1 MPNKICIIFLSLF
14 ALSLNSKGQTADRAN
29 HQTGDRPNVLF
40 ITVDDMNTW
49 GVLDNYP
56 VLKVPGIR
64 KLVAQSYYFENASC
78 AAPVCIPSRAAFF
91 SGIYPHKT
99 GLYTNVQ
106 NGWEQSALLKQAE
119 TIPELFQR
127 SGYET
132 WGRGKTFHVK
142 LPGTRED
149 DMFDN
154 DVYNGGFGPFAD
166 QDHQDKSNKHWYGIQ
181 EWEGPDTDFPDVRN
195 TNAALEFLGKKHDK
209 PFLMYLGIYRPHS
222 PYTAP
227 KRFYD
232 LYNEKD
238 MSVPPGYLKN
248 DLNDVPGMGKA
259 LSKGM
264 GAFQIKGLSEEE
276 ALARYLRAYCAG
288 YSFADWNIG
297 RIMDAL
303 DKSPYAKNTIVV
315 FCSDNGFH
323 NGTKDHWTKSTLW
336 ESADAVPFLIR
347 LPDGKA
353 YKCPQTVSTLD
364 IYPTLIAYCG
374 LASPKQKLDG
384 QSIVPILKDPKYKWN
399 RPGLTTADEGYSS
412 VRSEHYRYIRYP
424 DGTEELY
431 DHRSDPYEHINLAD
445 KASMKKVIA
454 ELSESVPVDFAKA
467 LTEKP
472 DNKKAGPKKG
482 GPKKAAKN
490 VRVGEDSK

>member
-1 MPNKICIIFLSLF
+1 MNKLFWPGFLSGLLF
-14 ALSLNSKGQTADRAN
+14 VSIPVFSQNKAD
-29 HQTGDRPNVLF
+29 QKPNVLF

-56 VLKVPGIR
+56 LLKVPNIR
-64 KLVAQSYYFENASC
+64 KLISQSYYFQNASC

-91 SGIYPHKT
+91 TGVYPHHT
-99 GLYTNVQ
+99 GLYKNISD
-106 NGWEQSALLKQAE
+106 GWEQSAILKQAE
-119 TIPELFQR
+119 AIPELFQR
-127 SGYET
+127 NGYET

-166 QDHQDKSNKHWYGIQ
+166 KAHQDRTNKHWYGIQ
-181 EWEGPDTDFPDVRN
+181 SWEGPDTDFPDVRN
-195 TNAALEFLGKKHDK
+195 TTAAVEFLTEKHDK

-232 LYNEKD
+232 MYNEKD
-238 MSVPPGYLKN
+238 MTLPPGYLQN
-248 DLNDVPGMGKA
+248 DLNDIPTMGKE

-264 GAFQIKGLSEEE
+264 KNLQIEGYSEEE
-276 ALARYLRAYCAG
+276 ALLKYLRAYCAG

-297 RIMDAL
+297 RIIDAL

-323 NGTKDHWTKSTLW
+323 NGTKNHWTKSTLW
-336 ESADAVPFLIR
+336 EEADIIPFLIR

-353 YKCPQTVSTLD
+353 YKCPQTVSTVD
-364 IYPTLIAYCG
+364 IYPTLVEYCK
-374 LASPKQKLDG
+374 LSAPTQKLDG
-384 QSIVPILKDPKYKWN
+384 QSIVPILKDYKYKWS
-399 RPGLTTADEGYSS
+399 RPGLTAADEGYSS
-412 VRSEHYRYIRYP
+412 VRSDRYRYIQYP

-431 DHRSDPYEHINLAD
+431 DHQSDPYEHVNLAGKSNM
-445 KASMKKVIA
+445 KAVIA
-454 ELSESVPVDFAKA
+454 ELSKSVPAKFAKA
-467 LTEKP
+467 IKEQP
-472 DNKKAGPKKG
+472 RPKKG
-482 GPKKAAKN
+482 RKGTRA
-490 VRVGEDSK
+490 GDDGDE